1 MSAFFPLVLS
11 SCLSTEHHKAGAGE
25 RSVLGDRDKRGW
37 QLKTKN
43 TSNVVFNCIELP
55 CTSSSTFLVFNRAT
69 TSILSAFHIWWE
81 MNERKKPKTNDYNE
95 IKYRDET
102 RFNLKV
108 RGKKK
113 KKRKGNRIWDI
124 QKRSQCRVRSFVPF
138 LGSTIHLSG
147 ILIWSNTSIET

>member
-113 KKRKGNRIWDI
+113 KKKERKSNMDI

-138 LGSTIHLSG
+138 LRFHHSSLWYLN
-147 ILIWSNTSIET
+147 LI